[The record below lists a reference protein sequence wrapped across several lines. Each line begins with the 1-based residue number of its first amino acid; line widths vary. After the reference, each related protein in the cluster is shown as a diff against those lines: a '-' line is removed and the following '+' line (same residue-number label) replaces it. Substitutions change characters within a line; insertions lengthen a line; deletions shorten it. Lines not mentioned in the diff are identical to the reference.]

1 MLIRRS
7 SIQGKGVFAA
17 EKIPHG
23 QTVIEY
29 TGERISKRE
38 TTQRF
43 EKMWRA
49 GKKRFCFMRASE
61 RVIIDGAV
69 NGSGAELINHS
80 CDPNLV
86 KRRTRARIF
95 YESAKPIQP
104 GEELTVD
111 YCFSKT
117 SLRVVC
123 HCGARTC
130 RGTIN
135 FK

>member
-1 MLIRRS
+1 LLIRRS
-7 SIQGKGVFAA
+7 SIEGKGVYAA
-17 EKIPHG
+17 EKIPPG
-23 QTVIEY
+23 QFVIEY
-29 TGERISKRE
+29 TGERISIRE
-38 TTQRF
+38 TTRRF
-43 EKMWRA
+43 EKLWRA
-49 GKKRFCFMRASE
+49 GKKKFCFMRASE
-61 RVIIDGAV
+61 RVIIDGGV

-86 KRRTRARIF
+86 KHRTRARVF
-95 YESAKPIQP
+95 YHSSKPIRP

-117 SLRVVC
+117 SLPVAC

-135 FK
+135 LK